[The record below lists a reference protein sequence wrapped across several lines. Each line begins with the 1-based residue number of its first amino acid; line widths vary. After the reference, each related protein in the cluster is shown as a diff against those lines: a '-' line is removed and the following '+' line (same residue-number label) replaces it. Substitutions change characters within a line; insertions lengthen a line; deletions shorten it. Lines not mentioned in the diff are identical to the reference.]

1 MKGDSAAFRALVRL
15 LLRLFPEDIPG
26 VTRAEMEE
34 TLYDRCRREGNSQ
47 SFFLLRELWCLFRHG
62 IGERLAGS
70 RVPSA
75 LSGFSDDLRFASRA
89 LLRHKSFS
97 LGAVVMLG
105 LGIGLTT
112 AAFSMNT
119 GMARIVQRFED
130 PEELVFLWGVEEG

>member
-1 MKGDSAAFRALVRL
+1 MKGDSPVFRTLVRL
-15 LLRLFPEDIPG
+15 LLRLFPEDKPG
-26 VTRAEMEE
+26 VTRTEMEE
-34 TLYDRCRREGNSQ
+34 TLYDKRRGEGDSG

-70 RVPSA
+70 RGPSPLA
-75 LSGFSDDLRFASRA
+75 GFSDDLRFASRA
-89 LLRHKSFS
+89 LLRHKAFS

-119 GMARIVQRFED
+119 GMSRIVQRFED
-130 PEELVFLWGVEEG
+130 PDELVFLWGVE